1 MIDVSDTTAPAG
13 NVTACWI
20 SLTAPTSLFNVVNF
34 KTNSLFL
41 VSSIVSP
48 GAFVLNKTKS
58 LAPLSLST
66 WILAYPLLFVFVTT
80 ALVFFSGEIGF
91 PFLSITWAVIAVCE
105 LRPVLYLS
113 NL

>member
-1 MIDVSDTTAPAG
+1 MIDVSDTTAPVG
-13 NVTACWI
+13 KVIACWI
-20 SLTAPTSLFNVVNF
+20 LLTAATSLFNVVNF
-34 KTNSLFL
+34 NTSSLFFG
-41 VSSIVSP
+41 SSIVSP
-48 GAFVLNKTKS
+48 GAFVLNNANS

-80 ALVFFSGEIGF
+80 DLVVFSGEIGL
-91 PFLSITWAVIAVCE
+91 PFLSITWDVIVVCE

>member
-1 MIDVSDTTAPAG
+1 MIDVSDTLAPVG
-13 NVTACWI
+13 KIIACCI
-20 SLTAPTSLFNVVNF
+20 LLTAAISLFNVVNF

-41 VSSIVSP
+41 VSSIESP
-48 GAFVLNKTKS
+48 GAFVLNKAKS

-66 WILAYPLLFVFVTT
+66 WILAYPVLLVFVTVD
-80 ALVFFSGEIGF
+80 LVFFSGEIGL
-91 PFLSITWAVIAVCE
+91 PFLSITWDVIVVCE

>member
-1 MIDVSDTTAPAG
+1 MIDVSDTTAPVG
-13 NVTACWI
+13 KVIACCI
-20 SLTAPTSLFNVVNF
+20 LLTAATSLFNVVNF

-41 VSSIVSP
+41 VSSIESP
-48 GAFVLNKTKS
+48 GAFVLNKAKS

-66 WILAYPLLFVFVTT
+66 WILAYPLLFVFATT
-80 ALVFFSGEIGF
+80 DLVVFSGEIGF
-91 PFLSITWAVIAVCE
+91 PFLSITWDVIEVWE

>member
-1 MIDVSDTTAPAG
+1 MK
-13 NVTACWI
+13 
-20 SLTAPTSLFNVVNF
+20 VVNF

-41 VSSIVSP
+41 VSSIESP
-48 GAFVLNKTKS
+48 GAFVLNKAKS

-66 WILAYPLLFVFVTT
+66 WILAYPLLFVLVTL
-80 ALVFFSGEIGF
+80 AVVEVVGVIAV
-91 PFLSITWAVIAVCE
+91 PVLSTTWAVIVVCE